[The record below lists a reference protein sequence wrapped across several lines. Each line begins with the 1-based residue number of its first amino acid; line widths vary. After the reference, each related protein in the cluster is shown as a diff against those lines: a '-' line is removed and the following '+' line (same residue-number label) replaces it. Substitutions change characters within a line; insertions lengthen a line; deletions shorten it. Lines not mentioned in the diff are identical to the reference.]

1 MFSRLHENDAHSNK
15 LRISIVQGAVKHAGT
30 EAVAFI
36 SVLTTATVA
45 CTHLA
50 DDIWNVGQLENVGQD
65 LAELSPPRHQVT
77 SCPPPSSSWV

>member
-50 DDIWNVGQLENVGQD
+50 DDI
-65 LAELSPPRHQVT
+65 
-77 SCPPPSSSWV
+77 